1 MKLVSILGLFSLALL
16 SCSSATED
24 ANLKQQKALE
34 EAHQA
39 SVTGKD
45 IKPLSEVKCLK
56 WLYNEHCEPNMGSS
70 QG

>member
-56 WLYNEHCEPNMGSS
+56 W
-70 QG
+70 

>member
-56 WLYNEHCEPNMGSS
+56 R
-70 QG
+70 